1 MIILLLQLTKFRHGR
16 ISFFSPNLSTLSD
29 TDVLTEGRCFSMC
42 EPNDLMVRDD
52 KLMKPVVIH
61 DGFKPTR

>member
-1 MIILLLQLTKFRHGR
+1 MIL
-16 ISFFSPNLSTLSD
+16 FSPNMSTIGD
-29 TDVLTEGRCFSMC
+29 NDVLTEGRCFSIC
-42 EPNDLMVRDD
+42 EPDDLMVRDD